1 MEKRMA
7 LILADTNVII
17 YMLEGDKSLSQL
29 FDDNEIAISFIT
41 ELELLSAKKYSP
53 TQQEAVSIF
62 IQKCAIYHYD
72 GLIKQNCIDIRIK
85 YSLKLPDAIIAATSK
100 SHNLPLL
107 TSDKHFAK
115 ILEIK
120 TSIYTF

>member
-1 MEKRMA
+1 MA

-17 YMLEGDKSLSQL
+17 YMLEGDESLSQL
-29 FDDNEIAISFIT
+29 FDDNKIAISFIT
-41 ELELLSAKKYSP
+41 ELELLSAKKYSQ
-53 TQQEAVSIF
+53 TQHEALSIF
-62 IQKCAIYHYD
+62 IQKCSIYHYD
-72 GLIKQNCIDIRIK
+72 GLIKQNCIDLRIK

-100 SHNLPLL
+100 AHKLPLL

-115 ILEIK
+115 ILEIE

>member
-1 MEKRMA
+1 MA

-17 YMLEGDKSLSQL
+17 YMLEGDQTLAQL
-29 FDDNEIAISFIT
+29 FDENKISISFIT
-41 ELELLSAKKYSP
+41 ELELLSAKKYSQ
-53 TQQEAVSIF
+53 TQFEALSIF
-62 IQKCAIYHYD
+62 INKCTIYNYD
-72 GLIKQNCIDIRIK
+72 SLIKQNCIDIRVK

-100 SHNLPLL
+100 AHKLPLL

-115 ILEIK
+115 ISEIE